1 MGEIRIVGTAHVSA
15 KSIEEVRES
24 IEEFCPD
31 LVAVELD
38 RGRYASLKRQMADP
52 TVTEVLEAKN
62 FSQLLVQWILAYLQ
76 RRVGLDVGVEPG
88 AEMKAAVEEAEQR
101 NISVGLIDRDIRIT
115 LHRFW
120 RGLSILE
127 KLRMVYALVVSVA
140 TIDEEEIDVEELK
153 KQDMITMA
161 LEEFRR
167 FSPNGAR
174 ALIDER
180 DAYLAHQL
188 HQIGRASCRERV

>member
-62 FSQLLVQWILAYLQ
+62 FSQLLVQWIL
-76 RRVGLDVGVEPG
+76 
-88 AEMKAAVEEAEQR
+88 
-101 NISVGLIDRDIRIT
+101 
-115 LHRFW
+115 
-120 RGLSILE
+120 
-127 KLRMVYALVVSVA
+127 
-140 TIDEEEIDVEELK
+140 
-153 KQDMITMA
+153 
-161 LEEFRR
+161 
-167 FSPNGAR
+167 
-174 ALIDER
+174 
-180 DAYLAHQL
+180 
-188 HQIGRASCRERV
+188 